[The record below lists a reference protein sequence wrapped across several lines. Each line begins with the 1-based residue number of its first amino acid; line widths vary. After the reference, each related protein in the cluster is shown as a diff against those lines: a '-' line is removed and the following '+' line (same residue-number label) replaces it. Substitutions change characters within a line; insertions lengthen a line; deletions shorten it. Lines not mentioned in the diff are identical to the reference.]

1 MAIIDVV
8 KFDGLRNRDWII
20 YKHYAEDLTT
30 ATQLIVS
37 EGQVAILLKG
47 GRLFDMFGPGKHTLS
62 TENLPLLRGF
72 IKLPFGGRTPFTA
85 EIYYINT
92 TAKLDLT
99 WGTSDPIQLVD
110 PTYHIRLRIR
120 AFGSVGLKISDYAL
134 FLRELI
140 GSMNTSEV
148 ISYDRTLEFFKGF
161 LVSKVKSVIAQVIID
176 EKISALEISAK
187 LNELSDKVAGML
199 EPDFDMFGM
208 KLINF
213 YIKSINFPEE
223 DFDAINN
230 ILAQK
235 AEFDIMGDSRYA
247 TKRAFD
253 VYEGAANNESGV
265 AGVFAAGGMGV
276 ASGIAMYNGINGGGM
291 LGAAPMN
298 PAAAAVIACPGC
310 GAQNPAGTN
319 FCNQCGSRLGK
330 KTAVCPNCG
339 KENEEGAVF
348 CNNCGTRIKTEPKV
362 CECGRPI
369 EPGSKFCS
377 GCGKKVDE

>member
-20 YKHYAEDLTT
+20 YKHYAEDLST

-47 GRLFDMFGPGKHTLS
+47 GRLFDMFGPGRHTLS
-62 TENLPLLRGF
+62 TENLPLLSGF
-72 IKLPFGGRTPFTA
+72 MKLPFGGRTPFTA

-92 TAKLDLT
+92 TAKLDLQ
-99 WGTSDPIQLVD
+99 WGTSDPIPVVD
-110 PTYHIRLRIR
+110 PTYHIRLRMR
-120 AFGSVGLKISDYAL
+120 AFGSVGLKISDYAV

-140 GSMNTSEV
+140 GTMNASEV
-148 ISYDRTLEFFKGF
+148 ISYDKTLDFFKGF
-161 LVSKVKSVIAQVIID
+161 LVTKVKSVIAQVIIE
-176 EKISALEISAK
+176 EKVSALEISAR
-187 LNELSDKVAGML
+187 LNDLSNKVALML

-213 YIKSINFPEE
+213 YIKSINFPDE
-223 DFDAINN
+223 DFDKVNAILEN
-230 ILAQK
+230 K

-253 VYEGAANNESGV
+253 VYEGVANNESGV

-276 ASGIAMYNGINGGGM
+276 ASGMAMYNGMNGAM
-291 LGAAPMN
+291 MGAAPMN
-298 PAAAAVIACPGC
+298 PAPAAAAMIACANC

-319 FCNQCGSRLGK
+319 FCNQCGNRLGK
-330 KTAVCPNCG
+330 KMIICPNCS

-348 CNNCGTRIKTEPKV
+348 CNNCGTKLKVEPAV
-362 CECGRPI
+362 CECGQPI
-369 EPGSKFCS
+369 QPGSKFCS
-377 GCGKKVDE
+377 SCGKKVE

>member
-1 MAIIDVV
+1 MAIIDLV
-8 KFDGLRNRDWII
+8 KFDGLKSRDWIV
-20 YKHYAEDLTT
+20 YKHYAEDLST

-37 EGQVAILLKG
+37 EGQVAVLLKG
-47 GRLFDMFGPGKHTLS
+47 GRLFDMFGPGRHTLS

-110 PTYHIRLRIR
+110 PAYHIRLRIR
-120 AFGSVGLKISDYAL
+120 AFGSVGLKISDYAV

-140 GSMNTSEV
+140 GTMNASEV

-161 LVSKVKSVIAQVIID
+161 LVTKVKSVIAKVIID

-187 LNELSDKVAGML
+187 LNDLSDKVASML
-199 EPDFDMFGM
+199 EPDFDTFGM

-213 YIKSINFPEE
+213 YIKSINFPDE
-223 DFDAINN
+223 DFDKINN

-276 ASGIAMYNGINGGGM
+276 ASGIAMYNGINGNGLM
-291 LGAAPMN
+291 GAAPMN
-298 PAAAAVIACPGC
+298 PAAQTMTVCGNC

-319 FCNQCGSRLGK
+319 FCNQCGNRLGRK
-330 KTAVCPNCG
+330 MTVCPNCG
-339 KENEEGAVF
+339 KENEESAVF
-348 CNNCGTRIKTEPKV
+348 CNNCGTKIKTEPRV
-362 CECGRPI
+362 CECGQPI
-369 EPGSKFCS
+369 APGSKFCS